1 MNYFDPHTIIV
12 HSRINV
18 FFSKYYYLLLFL
30 LNKYVLRKK
39 VVVIDPWISM
49 SWTRVEHNNWGD
61 DINIFMLRRVTN
73 NYLMPFQAY
82 AYPQGN
88 IVFRGISSYTVV
100 SAIGSVL
107 HLIKKQ
113 NTIVWGS
120 GLINENLLP
129 PVQPYKILA
138 VRGPLTRKVLL
149 SQGYDC
155 PEVYGDPALLL
166 PYVYTPK
173 KKRKRY
179 ILGIVPHYVD
189 YYKEEVKN
197 FIKDEDVL
205 IINMFNYKKW
215 TDVVDQINSCEIVA
229 SSSLH
234 GLIVAEAYKVPNI
247 WVEIREPL
255 IGDISRR
262 FKYHDFFLSIGLDR
276 DVPYTIDINTTKEDL
291 LKQSRM
297 YKRAPGLSLKE
308 LVNVCPFDIKESIK
322 NAINI

>member
-1 MNYFDPHTIIV
+1 MNYFDPHTRIV

-18 FFSKYYYLLLFL
+18 FFSKYYYLLIFL
-30 LNKYVLRKK
+30 WNKYVLRKS
-39 VVVIDPWISM
+39 VVVIDSWISM
-49 SWTRVEHNNWGD
+49 SWGCVEHNNWGD
-61 DINIFMLRRVTN
+61 DINIYMLRRVTN

-82 AYPQGN
+82 AYPQGS
-88 IVFRGISSYTVV
+88 IGFRGISSYTIV

-113 NTIVWGS
+113 NTIVWGC

-129 PVQPYKILA
+129 PVRPYKILA

-166 PYVYTPK
+166 PFVYTPK
-173 KKRKRY
+173 KNQKKYR
-179 ILGIVPHYVD
+179 LGIVPHYVD
-189 YYKEEVKN
+189 YYKDELKK
-197 FIKDEDVL
+197 FIKDKDVI

-215 TDVVDQINSCEIVA
+215 TDVIDQVNSCEVVA

-234 GLIVAEAYKVPNI
+234 GLIVAEAYGVPNI

-276 DVPYTIDINTTKEDL
+276 DVPYTIDINTAKEDL
-291 LKQSRM
+291 LKQSKM

-308 LVNVCPFDIKESIK
+308 LVNACPFDIKEAIK
-322 NAINI
+322 NAIN